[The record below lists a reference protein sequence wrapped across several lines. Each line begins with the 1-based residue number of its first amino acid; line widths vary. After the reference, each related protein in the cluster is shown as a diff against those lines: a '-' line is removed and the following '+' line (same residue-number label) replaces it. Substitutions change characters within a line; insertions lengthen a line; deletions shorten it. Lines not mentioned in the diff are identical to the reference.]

1 MKCVTSLL
9 HLDGAST
16 HTAFIPIRQ
25 PAALSGSNSSLLLS
39 SVLRSCRTSEKRREQ
54 RSLPRIAS
62 PYPVLPHGLNSTQL
76 VLLSSCDLHSTPRH
90 SSLLDATR
98 YRTRLATHPLHGAA
112 YSTTSS
118 LYSNRHAEYSRS
130 NTNTTTT
137 SYHGVCHPFHS
148 HFHIEFPSKSALLSH
163 VSSPL
168 NSNQLSY
175 CSLFVFH
182 PQLAMDLYLSTT
194 HSILSASFGLASALL
209 YMHLLYTPMH
219 SLHLTTSHFTS
230 LPSL

>member
-1 MKCVTSLL
+1 MT
-9 HLDGAST
+9 APA
-16 HTAFIPIRQ
+16 HTQ
-25 PAALSGSNSSLLLS
+25 PSSPSINQQPSVVLTPLFSSPLSFSRVGHQ
-39 SVLRSCRTSEKRREQ
+39 RREEKRREQ

-90 SSLLDATR
+90 SSLFDATR
-98 YRTRLATHPLHGAA
+98 YRTRLATHSLHGAA
-112 YSTTSS
+112 HSTTSS

-130 NTNTTTT
+130 NPNTTT

-194 HSILSASFGLASALL
+194 HSILSASSGLASAHL
-209 YMHLLYTPMH
+209 YMHLLYTPML
-219 SLHLTTSHFTS
+219 SLHLITP
-230 LPSL
+230 PSPPSESA

>member
-1 MKCVTSLL
+1 M
-9 HLDGAST
+9 A
-16 HTAFIPIRQ
+16 
-25 PAALSGSNSSLLLS
+25 
-39 SVLRSCRTSEKRREQ
+39 
-54 RSLPRIAS
+54 
-62 PYPVLPHGLNSTQL
+62 STQL
-76 VLLSSCDLHSTPRH
+76 NLSCCLVVISTQRHSTPRH
-90 SSLLDATR
+90 SSLFDGTR

-112 YSTTSS
+112 HSTTSS

-130 NTNTTTT
+130 NPNPKTTTT

-194 HSILSASFGLASALL
+194 HSILSAPSGLASAHL

-219 SLHLTTSHFTS
+219 SLHLIAP
-230 LPSL
+230 PSPPSESA